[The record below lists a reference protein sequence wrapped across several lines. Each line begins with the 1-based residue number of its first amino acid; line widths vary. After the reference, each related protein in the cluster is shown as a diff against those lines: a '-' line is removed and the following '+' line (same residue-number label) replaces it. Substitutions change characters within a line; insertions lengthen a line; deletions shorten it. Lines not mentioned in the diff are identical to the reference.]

1 VRWNTRTRI
10 FLATAAGAL
19 LFTGYSAWLVE
30 LQIVRHEEYTG
41 HAAAKNSIR
50 QEIPARR
57 GLILDRH
64 GEPLAAN
71 IPIRTVI
78 ADGSHISDPKAL
90 AKLAAPILE
99 MPEGELAE
107 TLATEKKYLVVRKEL
122 PEQKALELKKKMAKA
137 NLRGLYFEHDSER
150 IYPNGSML
158 SHTLGFIDHTNTG
171 VQGIEKTMNE
181 YLKGRPGFRHI
192 ERDRTGRELVVYRG
206 QERTPLDGYNVR
218 LTIDMGLQA
227 IVEEEL
233 ANSYNE
239 LQPRSIVCIL
249 VDPKTGAILAMATN
263 PCFDPAKIAEAE
275 PEQMKNRAIIDMYEP
290 GSTFK
295 IVAMSAA
302 LNEKAVTPE
311 TAIYCENGRF
321 HYGGKVLRDHHGYGN
336 LSVHDIMVKSSN
348 IGSAKLAMKLGESK
362 YYEYLRRF
370 GFGERT
376 GIELPGEIP
385 GLVHPPHRWSALSIT
400 RIPMGHE
407 IAVTPLQIAMAMA
420 AVANGGTL
428 MLPQIIHEVHDKQG
442 RVISEFQASQ
452 VRRVI
457 DAETA
462 EAVKNAL
469 ADVVSPNGTAPL
481 AGVSGFGVA
490 GKTGTAQRVD
500 PNGGYTPGKYV
511 VSFVGFMPADDPA
524 FVGLVV
530 VDDATVTGGLNY
542 GGLVAA
548 PIFSRVAEKVARHL
562 DLVPALRAVPVNAS
576 AQTGGRQ

>member
-1 VRWNTRTRI
+1 VRWSTRTRI
-10 FLATAAGAL
+10 FLATAAGTL

-30 LQIVRHEEYTG
+30 LQIVRHEEYSQ

-71 IPIRTVI
+71 IPIRTVV
-78 ADGSHISDPKAL
+78 ADGSHISNPQAL
-90 AKLAAPILE
+90 AKLASPILDI
-99 MPEGELAE
+99 PEQELAA
-107 TLATEKKYLVVRKEL
+107 TLATDRKYLVVRKEL
-122 PEQKALELKKKMAKA
+122 PEQKALDLKKKMARA
-137 NLRGLYFEHDSER
+137 NLRGLYFEHDAER

-158 SHTLGFIDHTNTG
+158 SHTLGFVDHTNTG
-171 VQGIEKTMNE
+171 VQGIEKTMND
-181 YLKGRPGFRHI
+181 YLDGRPGFRHI
-192 ERDRTGRELVVYRG
+192 ERDRTGRELVIYRG
-206 QERTPLDGYNVR
+206 QERQPLDGYDIR

-233 ANSYNE
+233 ENSYDE

-249 VDPKTGAILAMATN
+249 ADPKTGAILAMATN

-295 IVAMSAA
+295 IVAMAAA
-302 LNEKAVTPE
+302 LEEEEVTPE
-311 TAIYCENGRF
+311 TQIFCENGRF
-321 HYGGKVLRDHHGYGN
+321 HYGGKILRDHHGYGN
-336 LSVHDIMVKSSN
+336 LSVHNVMVKSSN
-348 IGSAKLAMKLGESK
+348 IGSAKLAMKTGSTK
-362 YYEYLRRF
+362 YYEYIRRF

-385 GLVHPPHRWSALSIT
+385 GLVHPPHRWSKLSIT
-400 RIPMGHE
+400 RLPMGHE
-407 IAVTPLQIAMAMA
+407 IAVTPLQITMAMA
-420 AVANGGTL
+420 AIANGGTL
-428 MLPQIIHEVHDKQG
+428 MLPQIIHEVRDSHG
-442 RVISEFQASQ
+442 NVISDFQPSS

-457 DAETA
+457 SPETA
-462 EAVKNAL
+462 KAVTNAL
-469 ADVVSPNGTAPL
+469 SEVVSPGGTAPL
-481 AGVSGFGVA
+481 AGVTGFSVA

-511 VSFVGFMPADDPA
+511 VSFIGFMPAEDPA

-530 VDDATVTGGLNY
+530 VDDATVTNGLNY
-542 GGLVAA
+542 GGLVAG
-548 PIFSRVAEKVARHL
+548 PIFSRIAEKVARHL
-562 DLVPALRAVPVNAS
+562 DLVPALRAMPVNAS
-576 AQTGGRQ
+576 AKGGTP